1 MVIIQAYL
9 KKRGNIPYNKTKK
22 GLFCMC
28 STCVTI
34 SEGEK
39 KREKMKEYFFSLST
53 RYEQV

>member
-1 MVIIQAYL
+1 MVILQAYL

-39 KREKMKEYFFSLST
+39 KKREKMKEYFFFSI

>member
-39 KREKMKEYFFSLST
+39 KREKMKEYFFFSL
-53 RYEQV
+53 YKI